1 MAPIVLF
8 FVFGI
13 IAGSFLNVVIY
24 RFPRNQ
30 SLVRPGSHCV
40 HCKTTIPFYR
50 NIPIISFL
58 IQGGRCHKCKQKIS
72 IQYPIVEFLSG
83 IGWIWCLSV
92 HTPLEAGL
100 LILLFSIFIV
110 IAWIDGVTMNIP
122 FILIFIALI
131 VEILGLV
138 LGILPL
144 KESIFGALVGVGS
157 LGLIMLV
164 TFLIT
169 KRQGMG
175 FGDVQLGLVLGVLLG
190 PIYIVFTFVIASF
203 LSLIVWVGISSF
215 KGFNVSRALPFAP
228 FLITSG
234 IMLYVMNYYLRGSIL
249 QFFI

>member
-1 MAPIVLF
+1 MVPFVLF
-8 FVFGI
+8 FIFGN

-30 SLVRPGSHCV
+30 SLVRPRSHCV

-58 IQGGRCHKCKQKIS
+58 IQVGRCHKCKQNIS

-83 IGWIWCLSV
+83 IGWAWCLSV
-92 HTPLEAGL
+92 YAPLEAGF
-100 LILLFSIFIV
+100 LILLYSIFIV
-110 IAWIDGVTMNIP
+110 IAWIDGFTMNIP
-122 FILIFIALI
+122 FILIFIVFI
-131 VEILGLV
+131 VEISGLV

-190 PIYIVFTFVIASF
+190 PIHIVFTFVVASF
-203 LSLIVWVGISSF
+203 LSLIVWVGISSV
-215 KGFNVSRALPFAP
+215 KGFQMNRALPFAP

-234 IMLYVMNYYLRGSIL
+234 IMLYVMNYYLTGSIL

>member
-1 MAPIVLF
+1 MC
-8 FVFGI
+8 
-13 IAGSFLNVVIY
+13 
-24 RFPRNQ
+24 
-30 SLVRPGSHCV
+30 SL
-40 HCKTTIPFYR
+40 
-50 NIPIISFL
+50 
-58 IQGGRCHKCKQKIS
+58 QKIS

-83 IGWIWCLSV
+83 IGWAWCLSV
-92 HTPLEAGL
+92 YAPLEAGF
-100 LILLFSIFIV
+100 LILLYSIFIV
-110 IAWIDGVTMNIP
+110 IAWIDGFTMNIP

-131 VEILGLV
+131 VEISGLV

-175 FGDVQLGLVLGVLLG
+175 FGDIQLGLVLGLLLG
-190 PIYIVFTFVIASF
+190 PIHIVFTFVVASF
-203 LSLIVWVGISSF
+203 LSLIVWVGISSV
-215 KGFNVSRALPFAP
+215 KGFQMNRALPFAP

-234 IMLYVMNYYLRGSIL
+234 IMLYVMNYYLTGSIL

>member
-1 MAPIVLF
+1 MAPFVLF
-8 FVFGI
+8 FIFGN

-30 SLVRPGSHCV
+30 SFVRPRSHCV

-58 IQGGRCHKCKQKIS
+58 IQVGRCHKCKQNIS

-83 IGWIWCLSV
+83 IGWAWCLSV
-92 HTPLEAGL
+92 YAPLEAGF
-100 LILLFSIFIV
+100 LIFLYSIFIV
-110 IAWIDGVTMNIP
+110 IAWIDGFTMNIP
-122 FILIFIALI
+122 FILIFIVFI

-190 PIYIVFTFVIASF
+190 PIHIVFTFVVASF
-203 LSLIVWVGISSF
+203 LSLIVWVGISSV
-215 KGFNVSRALPFAP
+215 KGFQMNRALPFAP

-234 IMLYVMNYYLRGSIL
+234 IMLYVMNYYLTGSIL

>member
-1 MAPIVLF
+1 MAPFVLF
-8 FVFGI
+8 FIFGI
-13 IAGSFLNVVIY
+13 IVGSFLNVVIY

-30 SLVRPGSHCV
+30 SFVRPRSHCV

-58 IQGGRCHKCKQKIS
+58 IQVGRCHKCKQNIS

-83 IGWIWCLSV
+83 IGWAWCLSV
-92 HTPLEAGL
+92 YAPLEAGF
-100 LILLFSIFIV
+100 LIFLYSIFIV
-110 IAWIDGVTMNIP
+110 IAWIDGFTMNIP
-122 FILIFIALI
+122 FILIFIVFI

-190 PIYIVFTFVIASF
+190 PIHIVFTFVVASF
-203 LSLIVWVGISSF
+203 LSLIVWVGISSV
-215 KGFNVSRALPFAP
+215 KGFQMNRALPFAP

-234 IMLYVMNYYLRGSIL
+234 IMLYVMNYYLTGSIL
-249 QFFI
+249 QFFL

>member
-83 IGWIWCLSV
+83 IGWIWCLSA
-92 HTPLEAGL
+92 HTTLEAGL

-131 VEILGLV
+131 VEISGLV

-144 KESIFGALVGVGS
+144 KASIFGALVGVGS

-203 LSLIVWVGISSF
+203 LSLIIWVGISFF
-215 KGFNVSRALPFAP
+215 KEFNVNRALPFAP